1 MKKQM
6 VRLTV
11 NGETHEIPVEAHTLL
26 LNVLRNELGLTG
38 TKYGCGLGECG
49 ACTVLVD
56 GMPANS
62 CLLLALQVKGREI
75 TTIEGLARGDR
86 LHPVQEAFI
95 QHGAMQCGFCTPGMV
110 LSAKALL
117 EENPTPSEEEAR
129 EAIAGNLCRCT
140 GYRKIIEAI
149 LSLSKGS

>member
-1 MKKQM
+1 M
-6 VRLTV
+6 